1 MRRVQFC
8 ILLVVMEENMRRKK
22 KKELI
27 VNAFYVHN
35 EVIEEPTCAED
46 SFYEVNEDPD
56 FDYLLRF
63 IMKSQKTLH
72 PIFYKKVDEQEIMIF
87 NTKHLKKII
96 KRLDNAK
103 AKEKCQEIIN
113 RKARRCEC
121 CGAVI
126 LDKYMFTYRK
136 RDGWLTKSYE
146 CSVCRGLSRNE
157 CEVVKVYKRK
167 HGTKKALMNLIECKE
182 ETLNIDIVHHSTLK
196 GNECI

>member
-1 MRRVQFC
+1 
-8 ILLVVMEENMRRKK
+8 MRRKK

-121 CGAVI
+121 CSAVI

-157 CEVVKVYKRK
+157 CEVVKIYKRK
-167 HGTKKALMNLIECKE
+167 NGTKRTLMDLINYKE
-182 ETLNIDIVHHSTLK
+182 QTLNIYTFYHSIKK
-196 GNECI
+196 G

>member
-1 MRRVQFC
+1 
-8 ILLVVMEENMRRKK
+8 MRRKK

-87 NTKHLKKII
+87 NTKNLKRII
-96 KRLDNAK
+96 KRIDNIK

-113 RKARRCEC
+113 RKVYRFKC
-121 CGAVI
+121 CGDVI
-126 LDKYMFTYRK
+126 LDKYMFTLRK
-136 RDGWLTKSYE
+136 KDGWLTKSYE
-146 CSVCRGLSRNE
+146 CSVCRTLYRNE
-157 CEVVKVYKRK
+157 CDSVKNHYKK
-167 HGTKKALMNLIECKE
+167 YGTTKTLINLIEGK
-182 ETLNIDIVHHSTLK
+182 N
-196 GNECI
+196 NES